1 MEEAYLQIL
10 KASDSGTGFSFNTYL
25 GTDYNPPQNLG
36 RPALPAFFSPS
47 AAPQVVHVSTHERNL
62 FTCLSPKLLCLVAN
76 RTHVYVFNET
86 VLNWLPPPVP
96 GLSAD
101 GADRKLSQSS
111 SERGIFASCKSCC
124 QITISLRLS
133 AEMLTLAALRGFRT
147 HSMETPKTKKVA
159 WKNHRFER

>member
-36 RPALPAFFSPS
+36 RPAFASFLLSLC
-47 AAPQVVHVSTHERNL
+47 STSGC
-62 FTCLSPKLLCLVAN
+62 TCLHAWKEFVHTSVTEDLCLVAN

-86 VLNWLPPPVP
+86 VANQETVLNWLPPPDP

-101 GADRKLSQSS
+101 GADRKLS
-111 SERGIFASCKSCC
+111 
-124 QITISLRLS
+124 
-133 AEMLTLAALRGFRT
+133 
-147 HSMETPKTKKVA
+147 
-159 WKNHRFER
+159 